1 MEEQEEQKVS
11 SQIDQLKVFL
21 EEKQEL
27 VNDESN
33 YFSLL
38 GLPNDATTDVIQRSY
53 FQAVK
58 QIHPD
63 RLENIGASEYLEQA
77 GQLFQ
82 KLTEAYETLSDV
94 KKRVVYLKAMQEG
107 KIGKETMNPED
118 EARIYAHRGS
128 LMMKRRQYG
137 EAEKFFEMALERIP
151 TENEYKLDLAWAV
164 FQNKEREDRE
174 RLQKSKEVLEEVLMT
189 TGMNSRALF
198 YMALHYKA
206 KQDWVRQ
213 RRYLLQALNGDP
225 NYRDA
230 QREMR
235 LLEMRLQKQR
245 TSGFMGRL
253 RSLFDRGKGKKKK
266 KKRAGARKRR
276 R

>member
-1 MEEQEEQKVS
+1 MEEGKV
-11 SQIDQLKVFL
+11 
-21 EEKQEL
+21 
-27 VNDESN
+27 
-33 YFSLL
+33 
-38 GLPNDATTDVIQRSY
+38 G
-53 FQAVK
+53 QASM
-58 QIHPD
+58 
-63 RLENIGASEYLEQA
+63 A
-77 GQLFQ
+77 
-82 KLTEAYETLSDV
+82 
-94 KKRVVYLKAMQEG
+94 
-107 KIGKETMNPED
+107 PED

-128 LMMKRRQYG
+128 IMMKRRQYG

-164 FQNKEREDRE
+164 FQNKEREDKA

-206 KQDWVRQ
+206 KQDWERQ
-213 RRYLLQALNGDP
+213 RRYLLQALNTDP

-245 TSGFMGRL
+245 TSGFMGKL
-253 RSLFDRGKGKKKK
+253 RSLFDGGKNKKKK
-266 KKRAGARKRR
+266 KKRPAGRR
-276 R
+276 RR

>member
-1 MEEQEEQKVS
+1 MEEQQTD
-11 SQIDQLKVFL
+11 SQIEELKVFL

-27 VNDESN
+27 VNDEKD
-33 YFSLL
+33 FFTLL
-38 GLPNDATTDVIQRSY
+38 GLPKDATTDFIQRNY

-63 RLENIGASEYLEQA
+63 RLENIGATQYLEQA

-82 KLTEAYETLSDV
+82 KLTEAYDTLSDM
-94 KKRVVYLKAMQEG
+94 KKRIDYLKDMEAG
-107 KIGKETMNPED
+107 KIGRESMAPED

-137 EAEKFFEMALERIP
+137 EAEKFFDMALERIP
-151 TENEYKLDLAWAV
+151 TENEYKLDLAWAI
-164 FQNKEREDRE
+164 FQNKEREDKE

-206 KQDWVRQ
+206 KQEWERQ
-213 RRYLLQALNGDP
+213 RRYLLQALNTDP

-235 LLEMRLQKQR
+235 LLEMRLKKQR
-245 TSGFMGRL
+245 TSGFMGKL
-253 RSLFDRGKGKKKK
+253 RSLFDSGKGSK
-266 KKRAGARKRR
+266 KKRKRPGAKGRR

>member
-1 MEEQEEQKVS
+1 MVEQQS
-11 SQIDQLKVFL
+11 SNQMDELKEFL

-27 VNDESN
+27 VNDESD
-33 YFSLL
+33 FFTLL
-38 GLPNDATTDVIQRSY
+38 GLPKDATSDVIQRCY

-63 RLENIGASEYLEQA
+63 RLENIGATQYLEQA

-94 KKRVVYLKAMQEG
+94 KRRIEYLKAMEEG
-107 KIGKETMNPED
+107 KVGQASMAPED

-128 LMMKRRQYG
+128 IMMKRRQYG

-164 FQNKEREDRE
+164 FQNKEREDKA

-206 KQDWVRQ
+206 KQDWERQ
-213 RRYLLQALNGDP
+213 RRYLLQALNTDP

-245 TSGFMGRL
+245 TSGFMGKL
-253 RSLFDRGKGKKKK
+253 RSLFDGGKKKK
-266 KKRAGARKRR
+266 KKKKRPAGRR
-276 R
+276 RR